1 MKINYKVN
9 TLNLNDDMSELFC
22 EIDSKIVNI
31 SRRKLNTLRYGLR
44 DEDSFKVNYNKVKIL
59 SYYKDILI
67 KKLNKSSCF
76 KAYELETIIKKIKK
90 LLNTN

>member
-44 DEDSFKVNYNKVKIL
+44 DDDVTVRVLGTNFL
-59 SYYKDILI
+59 SQTSL
-67 KKLNKSSCF
+67 
-76 KAYELETIIKKIKK
+76 
-90 LLNTN
+90 